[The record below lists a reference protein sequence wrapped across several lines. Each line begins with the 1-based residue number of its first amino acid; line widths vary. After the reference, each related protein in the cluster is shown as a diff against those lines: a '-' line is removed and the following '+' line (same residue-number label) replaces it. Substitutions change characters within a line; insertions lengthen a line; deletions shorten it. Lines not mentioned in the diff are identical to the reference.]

1 MYLKTLKISRTFIKT
16 PLISL
21 GRCSVPLPIRKKFA
35 TYENIHDVFIC
46 IFPDVD
52 KPTIEP
58 PSMNWITDYVRPK
71 LNKLTSQQKN
81 EAPDNLWTKC
91 PSCEQLLFHRDLE
104 DNLFVCPHCD
114 HHLRITAQQ
123 RLNYLFNGDYT
134 PLTLREVKQDPL
146 KFKDS
151 KKYTDRLKEYRQ
163 KTGLEDAI
171 VVAHG
176 KIHKQPAV
184 IAVFEFGFMGGSM
197 GMAVGEAI
205 VTAAET
211 AIKLNFPLIVIPASG
226 GARMQEGML
235 SLMQMPRTTVAV
247 QMVREAKLP
256 YIVILTDPTLGGVSA
271 SFAMLGD
278 LTIAEPKSTI
288 GFAGARVIQETI
300 REKLPTDFQTSEYL
314 KDHGMIDLIVHRK
327 DLNSTIA
334 RILRIFS

>member
-1 MYLKTLKISRTFIKT
+1 
-16 PLISL
+16 
-21 GRCSVPLPIRKKFA
+21 
-35 TYENIHDVFIC
+35 
-46 IFPDVD
+46 
-52 KPTIEP
+52 
-58 PSMNWITDYVRPK
+58 MNWITDYVRPK
-71 LNKLTSQQKN
+71 LNKLTSVKKT
-81 EAPDNLWTKC
+81 ETPDNLWTKC
-91 PSCEQLLFHRDLE
+91 PSCEQMLFHRDLE
-104 DNLFVCPHCD
+104 DSLFVCPHCD
-114 HHLRITAQQ
+114 HHLRLTAQQ
-123 RLNYLFNGDYT
+123 RLSCLFNGEYT
-134 PLTLREVKQDPL
+134 LITLRDVKQDPL

-171 VVAHG
+171 LVAHG
-176 KIHKQPAV
+176 KINEKPAV
-184 IAVFEFGFMGGSM
+184 VAVFEFGFMGGSM

-247 QMVREAKLP
+247 QMLREVKLP

-278 LTIAEPKSTI
+278 LTLAEPKATI

-300 REKLPTDFQTSEYL
+300 REKLPADFQTAEYL
-314 KDHGMIDLIVHRK
+314 KDHGMVDLIVHRK
-327 DLNSTIA
+327 DLNSSLA
-334 RILRIFS
+334 RILKIFS